1 MVARAVRHAA
11 AVVLADGAV
20 RDKRA
25 DFAEFAAARDFE
37 LPARS
42 QGWARRP
49 AKGETYGATYVG
61 PYRDTIAALYAR
73 GNANKACK
81 VSPDQVREQLVRS
94 HPGKFCLPGVW
105 ALQNVFISLGQKKPA
120 CDAAGG
126 GRREHASKLPAD
138 LCRAVDEIVAADTSI
153 KPAAVLARVKCRFP
167 QLDSTLHK
175 RVTQRVSAV
184 KTKLN
189 KRNAGL

>member
-1 MVARAVRHAA
+1 M
-11 AVVLADGAV
+11 
-20 RDKRA
+20 
-25 DFAEFAAARDFE
+25 
-37 LPARS
+37 
-42 QGWARRP
+42 
-49 AKGETYGATYVG
+49 
-61 PYRDTIAALYAR
+61 
-73 GNANKACK
+73 
-81 VSPDQVREQLVRS
+81 
-94 HPGKFCLPGVW
+94 W

-153 KPAAVLARVKCRFP
+153 KPAAVLERVKCRFP